1 MERKERNWAR
11 GWIGAAVFLMGL
23 LFAADLAR
31 LYTLHLGKAEIPQN
45 NYLQERDLLGL
56 RGRILDRNG
65 RVLAESLSGRIVY
78 IDREDPKLE
87 SPDIDRGAL
96 PLDLAALLNVPEERV
111 YDAFYNTEGR
121 RTTRICEISD
131 NETIQALIRRS
142 SPSTKE
148 GRIAGVNFAEK
159 RSVRSHPNGARLAHL
174 IGFINAE
181 GVGVQGVEQRFDE
194 ELRGKDGRIVTE
206 VDARRREIP
215 NRRIEEVPAVHGND
229 VILTI
234 DNNIQYIIEPA
245 LAEAL
250 KTYQADS
257 GTIIV
262 QDVHTGEILGMATQ
276 PSFDPQ
282 DYNHM
287 PQEQWKNIAVARNY
301 EPGSVMKAI
310 TVAMAMQFGIITEDS
325 TFDIGTSRVWYYGGH
340 RLRDHAAGILR
351 PADILAKSS
360 NIGTAMIG
368 LKMAEPSPDFGMEE
382 YARLWYA
389 FRAIGLGQK
398 TGIELPG
405 EEAGILPHY
414 KNWSKL
420 SPTRMTLGQGIA
432 VTPVQLC
439 NAFATIANG
448 GKLMRPTILREIRTH
463 EGELVRTNTQEI
475 IGRPLTPEVSA
486 KVLDMLRGVT
496 DRSKGGTGWRAALH
510 DYTVA
515 GKTGTGQIP
524 INGRYNDTDYNATF
538 VGIFPSTA
546 PRLAIL
552 VTLER
557 PKGPRHSGGNVAAPI
572 FAQIAEPIGHYMNIP
587 ADKPQEALAP

>member
-1 MERKERNWAR
+1 MERTERRWVIF
-11 GWIGAAVFLMGL
+11 WILGVICVMMI
-23 LFAADLAR
+23 LFALDLTR
-31 LYTLHLGKAEIPQN
+31 LCTLHLGKAEIPQN
-45 NYLQERDLLGL
+45 NYRQERDLLGL

-65 RVLAESLSGRIVY
+65 HVLAESLSGRIVY
-78 IDREDPKLE
+78 IDREDPKLDA
-87 SPDIDRGAL
+87 PGVDRSAL

-111 YDAFYNTEGR
+111 HDAFYNAEGR
-121 RTTRICEISD
+121 RTTKICEISD
-131 NETIQALIRRS
+131 NDTIQALIRRS

-181 GVGVQGVEQRFDE
+181 GVGVQGIEQRFDE
-194 ELRGKDGRIVTE
+194 ELRGTDGRIVTE

-215 NRRIEEVPAVHGND
+215 NRRIEEIPAIHGND

-234 DNNIQYIIEPA
+234 DNNIQYTIETA
-245 LAEAL
+245 LEQAL

-287 PQEQWKNIAVARNY
+287 PQERWKNIAVARNY
-301 EPGSVMKAI
+301 EPGSVMKAV
-310 TVAMAMQFGIITEDS
+310 TVAMAMQFGIIDENS
-325 TFDIGTSRVWYYGGH
+325 TFDIGTTRVWYYAGR

-448 GKLMRPTILREIRTH
+448 GVRMRPTILREIRTH
-463 EGELVRTNTQEI
+463 EGELVRTNTPEVL
-475 IGRPLTPEVSA
+475 GRPLSPEICT

-496 DRSKGGTGWRAALH
+496 DRAKGGTGWRAALH

-524 INGRYNDTDYNATF
+524 INGKYNDTDYNATF

-552 VTLER
+552 VSLER

-572 FAQIAEPIGHYMNIP
+572 FAEIAEPIGHYLSIP
-587 ADKPQEALAP
+587 ADKPQELRTP